1 MPIPSP
7 FHSRTSALCHSMLW
21 KDWAG
26 YYAVRYYADCHEP
39 EYFAFRHSAGLLD
52 VTPLFKYEVHGPDAP
67 SFLARIMSRNVAKLK
82 VGRVTY
88 VCWCDDQG
96 KVIDDGTVSRL
107 EKHYYRVTSA
117 EPSMHWFERFRR
129 GYDIQIEDSTTRLGA
144 LSLQGPSSRAILED
158 ASDADLGALE
168 FFALTPCRFGH
179 IDGWISRTGYTGD
192 LGYEVW
198 VRSEDAEAVYDAV
211 MEAGRLH
218 AILPAGLDAL
228 DVARVEAGFVMNG
241 VDYFS
246 AHHCLIE
253 DRKSSPYELN
263 LGWTVK
269 LDRAPFVGQ
278 EALRRELES
287 GSDRRFVGLVIDWDE
302 TERLFNSY
310 GLPPE
315 LPLSAW
321 RDGRPIYARDRQWI
335 GMATS
340 GAWSPTL
347 KQNLALAQIRS
358 EFAEPGTRLQIE
370 VTAEYRR
377 HTVTATVAS
386 LPFFDPPRKRA

>member
-1 MPIPSP
+1 
-7 FHSRTSALCHSMLW
+7 MLW

-26 YYAVRYYADCHEP
+26 YHAVRSYTESHEP

-67 SFLARIMSRNVAKLK
+67 RFLARIMSRNVAKLK

-96 KVIDDGTVSRL
+96 KVIDDGTVARL
-107 EKHYYRVTSA
+107 EKNYYRVTAA
-117 EPSMHWFERFRR
+117 EPSMHWFERYRR
-129 GYDIQIEDSTTRLGA
+129 GYDVTLEDSSTRFGA
-144 LSLQGPSSRAILED
+144 LSLQGPRSRAILED
-158 ASDADLGALE
+158 ASDADLASLG
-168 FFALTPCRFGH
+168 FFGLTACKFG
-179 IDGWISRTGYTGD
+179 DRAGWISRTGYTGD
-192 LGYEVW
+192 LGYEIW
-198 VRSEDAEAVYDAV
+198 VEGADAEAVYDAIW
-211 MEAGRLH
+211 EAGQPY

-241 VDYFS
+241 VDYWS
-246 AHHCLIE
+246 ANHCLIE
-253 DRKSSPYELN
+253 DRKSSPFELN
-263 LGWTVK
+263 LDWTVK

-278 EALRRELES
+278 AALRRELES
-287 GSDRRFVGLVIDWDE
+287 GPERRFVGLVIDWDE

-315 LPLSAW
+315 LPVHAW
-321 RDGRPIYARDRQWI
+321 RDGRPIYSPEGAWI

-347 KQNLALAQIRS
+347 KKNLALAQIRA
-358 EFAEPGTRLQIE
+358 EYAEPDTRLAIE
-370 VTAEYRR
+370 LTAEYRR
-377 HTVTATVAS
+377 HKVSATVTS